1 MNPLS
6 VAVGLALLGIITI
19 GHAQLSEKLNT
30 DKNTELEAKGM
41 TQTVASVQPVVSAKS
56 SKNKTSTQA
65 AAANVTENL
74 SAQATDKKDI
84 NIEQAKIDQTMPAVT
99 PTLGQIPSIT
109 EGLKKSSDEK
119 LISSKYSAELQ
130 KKIVAATNSK
140 ALLAVQISYQSQ
152 YLKSLTQLLRNL
164 NAKPQSQVD
173 NHLLVQISAGAL
185 RNKQLAEH
193 KGVIHVASQGM
204 VNANTIGGVPEQQ
217 EHLAESAVIPTT
229 GTNNLLADVNFSFA
243 TLQAITTIES
253 KVNIAVSPYSLG
265 QIGLAALLA
274 SQQPEQ
280 LKRPVWFFP
289 QLNSSKM
296 LEQFKPVK
304 QEGALQAWNTLWFQ
318 KGDEVNSNFSKNY
331 QSLLAGNTIA
341 LNLKRAKAASD
352 QINRTIAKQT
362 NQRIK
367 KLLNNSDLEQAEA
380 VLTNAV
386 FFKAKWK
393 VPFNT
398 TRTRDLNF
406 NNMDGRVVLV
416 PTMRDQRELKWAQQ
430 DGWTLVE
437 LLFANDQTKLHLLL
451 APESN
456 SKQIP
461 DATVYSQLV
470 SALQL
475 QSVHL
480 ELPKVQLE
488 GMQVDLTSIIPDLNQ
503 WTLDQLIDGRV
514 LTRLKG
520 IHQASIEWDETGAEA
535 AAATTIIA
543 KRSLEVDQKP
553 TVKFNRPFYFLIS
566 ENNQILF
573 AGGVRQLQSKEVAK
587 LNE

>member
-1 MNPLS
+1 MNPVSL
-6 VAVGLALLGIITI
+6 AVGLALLGIITMS
-19 GHAQLSEKLNT
+19 HAQSSEKLIT
-30 DKNTELEAKGM
+30 GKRAELEAKGIA
-41 TQTVASVQPVVSAKS
+41 QTATKVTSVQPI
-56 SKNKTSTQA
+56 QA
-65 AAANVTENL
+65 ATENMTEDI
-74 SAQATDKKDI
+74 SIQATDKKDI

-130 KKIVAATNSK
+130 KKIVSATNSK
-140 ALLAVQISYQSQ
+140 ALLAVQISYQPQ

-164 NAKPQSQVD
+164 NAKSQSQVD

-193 KGVIHVASQGM
+193 KGIIHVASQGM
-204 VNANTIGGVPEQQ
+204 VNANTIEGVPEQQ
-217 EHLAESAVIPTT
+217 EHLAESAVISTT

-243 TLQAITTIES
+243 TLQAITATES
-253 KVNIAVSPYSLG
+253 KANIAVSPYSLG

-280 LKRPVWFFP
+280 LKRPAWFLP
-289 QLNSSKM
+289 QLNSSET
-296 LEQFKPVK
+296 LEQFKSAKP
-304 QEGALQAWNTLWFQ
+304 EGALQSWNTLWFQ
-318 KGDEVNSNFSKNY
+318 KGDQVNSNFAQTY
-331 QSLLAGNTIA
+331 QSLLEGNTVA
-341 LNLKRAKAASD
+341 LNLKRAKAASV
-352 QINRTIAKQT
+352 QINKTIAKQT

-367 KLLNNSDLEQAEA
+367 KLLNSSDLEQAEA

-386 FFKAKWK
+386 FFKANWK
-393 VPFNT
+393 IPFNK
-398 TRTRDLNF
+398 TRTRDLSF
-406 NNMDGRVVLV
+406 NNMDGRVVSV
-416 PTMRDQRELKWAQQ
+416 PTMRDQRELKWAQK

-437 LLFANDQTKLHLLL
+437 LVFANDQIKLHLLL

-456 SKQIP
+456 NKQIL
-461 DATVYSQLV
+461 DAATYSQLV
-470 SALQL
+470 SGLKLQTI
-475 QSVHL
+475 HL

-488 GMQVDLTSIIPDLNQ
+488 GMQIDLTSIIPDLNQ

-520 IHQASIEWDETGAEA
+520 IHQASIEWDESGAEA

-553 TVKFNRPFYFLIS
+553 TVKFNRPFHFLIS
-566 ENNQILF
+566 ENSQILF
-573 AGGVRQLQSKEVAK
+573 AGVVRQLQGKELAK
-587 LNE
+587 PNE